1 MSDGSPH
8 PDQSA
13 LDEAD
18 DAWAQLQFRQ
28 LQELVGIGMT
38 LARALPAQVEALR
51 DDPVAAGQL
60 ALTFARVARSVR
72 QTHALEAR
80 LRRDLKA
87 SVSARRAERKA
98 EAEVL
103 RTEALAERKQ
113 ALRRVGRQ
121 AIADHEPV
129 FEQGGLTARLDE
141 RLADRADDETFLDR
155 PFSAVLIE
163 ICEALGL
170 VPDFTVWRYEPWA
183 VAEVRDRPPGSE
195 YARFHDDMVAEGEWE
210 EEDEGG
216 DVDPRSRRT
225 LTRPLDLPP
234 CHPKSPPLR
243 SRSPAR
249 RSPGTSAGF
258 ARSSG
263 TEARP

>member
-1 MSDGSPH
+1 
-8 PDQSA
+8 
-13 LDEAD
+13 
-18 DAWAQLQFRQ
+18 
-28 LQELVGIGMT
+28 MT
-38 LARALPAQVEALR
+38 GWPA
-51 DDPVAAGQL
+51 PCAGPTPWRP
-60 ALTFARVARSVR
+60 A
-72 QTHALEAR
+72 
-80 LRRDLKA
+80 DLKA
-87 SVSARRAERKA
+87 GVVARRAERKA
-98 EAEVL
+98 EAEAA
-103 RTEALAERKQ
+103 RIEAVAQRKQ

-129 FEQGGLTARLDE
+129 FEQGGLQDELNE
-141 RLADRADDETFLDR
+141 RLKDLCDDETFLDR
-155 PFSAVLIE
+155 PFSTLLVE